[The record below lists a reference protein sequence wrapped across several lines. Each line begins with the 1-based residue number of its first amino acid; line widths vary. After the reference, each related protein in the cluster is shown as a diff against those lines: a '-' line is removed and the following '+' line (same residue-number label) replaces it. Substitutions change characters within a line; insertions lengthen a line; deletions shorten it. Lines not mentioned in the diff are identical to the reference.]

1 MQMAEAVILSVVIKI
16 GVALG
21 NETLKQASLRFQN
34 FNTQLTD
41 LQGRMGR
48 IRVELRLMHG
58 FLGQVDIQNLKNRN
72 YGIWVEELRMLAH
85 RIEDIV
91 DEYLY
96 LVGHKHDIGWGA
108 YLRKGCKKTNL
119 SISLNRIASMVK
131 EEEVNLV
138 HLFQARSRWV
148 SLVDG
153 GNSCN
158 SSGIIERSQHL
169 ASISR
174 SLGEEELVGVDENR
188 GQLEQWLLPM
198 DLLHYVVIVLYGMGG
213 LGKTVLAAN
222 VYRKE
227 REKFDCHAWVSISQT
242 YSTKDVLKC
251 LITELYRDRQDIP
264 DNINN
269 MGINDLQHA
278 VSAFLNDKKYLII
291 LDDVWSPE
299 AFGDLF
305 GALVHNNMQSRLV
318 ITTRQGKVCA
328 LASPERILA
337 LTALPED
344 KALDLFCK
352 KAFPRHTNHKCPA
365 EFNPL
370 SEEIVKKCRGL
381 PLALVSVGSLLRVRE
396 KSVEE
401 WRKINDQLSWELINN
416 PRLHDIRNI
425 LHLSYIYLPAHLKSC
440 FLYCSLFPEDYI
452 FQRKQL
458 ARLWIAEG
466 FIEGRGASTLEEVA
480 EEYMKELVHRNM
492 LQLVERNSFGRIK
505 KFRMHDIIRELAVDL
520 CQNVYFGVAY
530 DEDKCGG
537 YLEKVG
543 RRLVVHKLK
552 KDIEQAISRIHHL
565 RSIAVMDN
573 SMPSLTLLSVLSK
586 MSRYMTVL
594 ELSGLPIEKIPDA
607 IGDLFNLCH
616 LGLRN
621 SKVKMLPESIDKLS
635 NLMTLDLHNSD
646 IQKLPGGIVKL
657 KKLRHLFA
665 QKFNDPSGRVF
676 QWSSG
681 VSILKGL
688 GELANLQTLQALV
701 LEDESVKQLGELT
714 QLRSLRLV
722 NVKEIYCGRV
732 CGALAQMQFLS
743 TLHVNVS
750 DENERL
756 MLNALPAKL
765 QKLCLR
771 GPLDVESLKASPLFQ
786 AGGQNLHVLGLNWS
800 GLMEDSLPFI
810 SRLTNLTELFF
821 TNAYNGGQLVFRDG
835 WLPNLKT
842 LQLRDLPH
850 LERLDIEQGA
860 MVTLEKLLLANL
872 NSMKHVPS
880 GIQFLVTLQHLYF
893 LEIRAEFL
901 ELLRQFLTNGDI
913 HPFRY
918 SLQARLMFSDP
929 QNAMPLE

>member
-1 MQMAEAVILSVVIKI
+1 MLTIILGEASSDEGLADGDVTPNAPGVTGGDSGKNCLQIRTRLYRISEGHLLRNLYLPMQMAEAVILSVVIKI

-48 IRVELRLMHG
+48 IRVELRLMHV

-85 RIEDIV
+85 RIDHKHDI
-91 DEYLY
+91 
-96 LVGHKHDIGWGA
+96 VGHKHDIGWGA

-169 ASISR
+169 ASISC
-174 SLGEEELVGVDENR
+174 SLGEEELLGVDENR

-264 DNINN
+264 ATWALMTFN
-269 MGINDLQHA
+269 MH
-278 VSAFLNDKKYLII
+278 
-291 LDDVWSPE
+291 
-299 AFGDLF
+299 
-305 GALVHNNMQSRLV
+305 
-318 ITTRQGKVCA
+318 
-328 LASPERILA
+328 
-337 LTALPED
+337 
-344 KALDLFCK
+344 
-352 KAFPRHTNHKCPA
+352 
-365 EFNPL
+365 
-370 SEEIVKKCRGL
+370 
-381 PLALVSVGSLLRVRE
+381 
-396 KSVEE
+396 
-401 WRKINDQLSWELINN
+401 
-416 PRLHDIRNI
+416 
-425 LHLSYIYLPAHLKSC
+425 
-440 FLYCSLFPEDYI
+440 LFPEDYI

-492 LQLVERNSFGRIK
+492 PQLVERNSFGRIK

-565 RSIAVMDN
+565 RSIAVVDN

-657 KKLRHLFA
+657 KKLGHLFA

-676 QWSSG
+676 QYWSSG

-722 NVKEIYCGRV
+722 HVKEIYCGRV
-732 CGALAQMQFLS
+732 CEALAQMQFLS

-800 GLMEDSLPFI
+800 GLMEDPLPII

-821 TNAYNGGQLVFRDG
+821 TNAYNGGQLVFRDS

-850 LERLDIEQGA
+850 LEQLDIEQGA
-860 MVTLEKLLLANL
+860 MLTLEKLLLANL
-872 NSMKHVPS
+872 NSMKDVPS

-901 ELLRQFLTNGDI
+901 KLLRQFLTTGDI

-918 SLQARLMFSDP
+918 SLEARLMFSDP
-929 QNAMPLE
+929 QNVMPLE